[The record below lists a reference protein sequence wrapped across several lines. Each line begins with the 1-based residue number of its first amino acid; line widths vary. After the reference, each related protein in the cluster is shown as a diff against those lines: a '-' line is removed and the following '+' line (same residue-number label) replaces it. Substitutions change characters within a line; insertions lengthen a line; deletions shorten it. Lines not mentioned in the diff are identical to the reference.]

1 MSGTTRAVFLSY
13 RREETRHLAGR
24 LADRLTERLGS
35 TRVFMD
41 VDAIEPGVDFAAA
54 IAREVAS
61 CDVLIALIGPTWST
75 ITDRQERRRLDDPDD
90 FVVLEIQAALERD
103 IHVIPVLADGA
114 VMPDQYDLPEG
125 LRGLTRRHTIRLDHE
140 TFRSDIGPLL
150 EAVER
155 MLPTLAQK
163 AVEPTTRPDAHAASQ
178 AIDKKH
184 SEHASDADGLGFQ
197 FGRRARITFDAA
209 AVDCRVSVFVEG
221 MLTSFG
227 HDTTLRVTN
236 LSMTIAGDD
245 TITADFFLDSLRVID
260 GISESNRRDIERNA
274 EKTLEP
280 RKYPKAQFHSVS
292 VVRDGTNARIDGDLI
307 LHGVTNRI
315 SVEAYDDGQRWNAK
329 IILDQRAF
337 AIKPFS
343 AMLGALKIKPEVEV
357 NISVPHP

>member
-1 MSGTTRAVFLSY
+1 MSDTTRAVFLSY

-54 IAREVAS
+54 ITREVAL

-75 ITDRQERRRLDDPDD
+75 IIDRRGRRKLDDPDD
-90 FVVLEIQAALERD
+90 FVVLEIQTALERE
-103 IHVIPVLADGA
+103 IHVIPVLTDGA
-114 VMPDQYDLPEG
+114 IMPDQYDLPEG
-125 LRGLTRRHTIRLDHE
+125 LRSLAKRNAIRLDHE

-155 MLPTLAQK
+155 MLPPLARK
-163 AVEPTTRPDAHAASQ
+163 AAEPTTRP
-178 AIDKKH
+178 
-184 SEHASDADGLGFQ
+184 
-197 FGRRARITFDAA
+197 RAQVTFDAT

-227 HDTTLRVTN
+227 HDATLRVTN
-236 LSMTIAGDD
+236 LSMVIAGDN

-260 GISESNRRDIERNA
+260 GISEFNRKDIKDIERNA
-274 EKTLEP
+274 EKALES
-280 RKYPKAQFHSVS
+280 RKYPKVQFRSVS
-292 VVRDGTNARIDGDLI
+292 VVRNGTNARIEGDLT

-315 SVEAYDDGQRWNAK
+315 SVEAHDDGKRWNAK

-343 AMLGALKIKPEVEV
+343 AILGALKIKPEVEV